1 MRVKRVRE
9 EGSEGS
15 GGRKRPTEKSKCFE
29 KNNGECET
37 RGWVERERERENIK

>member
-9 EGSEGS
+9 EGSEGNW
-15 GGRKRPTEKSKCFE
+15 GEKRSTEKIKCFE

-37 RGWVERERERENIK
+37 RGWGERERERI